1 MLTQIY
7 VTEIKQYHNG
17 EFEHQNYWLWDEDAD
32 KARQKAE
39 AKFHEVL
46 AAAAVS
52 DTATHAAI
60 MFTSE
65 GFPLRNECYHHEP
78 LPVVEEEPIE
88 DPSEPVGE

>member
-7 VTEIKQYHNG
+7 ITEIKKLHNG
-17 EFEHQNYWLWDEDAD
+17 EFEHQNYWVWDEDAD

-46 AAAAVS
+46 ATAATS
-52 DTATHAAI
+52 DTASHAAI

-65 GFPLRNECYHHEP
+65 CYHHDP
-78 LPVVEEEPIE
+78 LPVVEEPFEEEPTE
-88 DPSEPVGE
+88 

>member
-17 EFEHQNYWLWDEDAD
+17 EFEHQNYWLWDQDAD
-32 KARQKAE
+32 IARQKAE
-39 AKFHEVL
+39 AKFHEIL
-46 AAAAVS
+46 AAAATS

-78 LPVVEEEPIE
+78 LPVVEEPIE
-88 DPSEPVGE
+88 EPSEPVGE

>member
-7 VTEIKQYHNG
+7 VTEIKRYHNG

-46 AAAAVS
+46 AAAATS

-78 LPVVEEEPIE
+78 LPVVEEPIE
-88 DPSEPVGE
+88 EPVGE

>member
-7 VTEIKQYHNG
+7 ITEIKKLHSG
-17 EFEHQNYWLWDEDAD
+17 EFEHQNYWVWDEDAD

-65 GFPLRNECYHHEP
+65 GFPLRNECYYHDP
-78 LPVVEEEPIE
+78 LPVVEEPVEEVTEPTE
-88 DPSEPVGE
+88 